1 MILCAIYNCW
11 NDWAFLKHSLKNI
24 TPLVEGVII
33 IGSNWSNHA
42 EFSAIPQWVLEMPE
56 FFLKEPSP
64 TNSPMKSETDKRNYG
79 LLKAKQLG
87 YTHFLTIDSDELY
100 IPDNFLNVKARIFKE
115 NLAGMVCPTRVY
127 FGSPKLT
134 IGFDGTLVPFI
145 HKLTPNIQHSFNK
158 LYPFAWDRKRIRVDP
173 TRQLNITTGVD
184 YTEEVVCEHYSWCRG
199 DYQKKIR
206 NSTARYN
213 LERSTILNDLV
224 QAKEGYFVEY
234 YQKTL
239 VRAGVDFEIPE
250 YEFDPNDSAALRK
263 DL

>member
-1 MILCAIYNCW
+1 MKLTAIYNCW
-11 NDWAFLKHSLKNI
+11 HDWEFLKYSLKNV
-24 TPLVEGVII
+24 TPLVDGVII
-33 IGSNWSNHA
+33 IGSNRSNHG
-42 EFSAIPQWVLEMPE
+42 EISPIPPWVLENSG
-56 FFLKEPSP
+56 FFLREPQH
-64 TNSPMKSETDKRNYG
+64 NNPMYSETDKRNYG

-100 IPDNFLNVKARIFKE
+100 IPENFLKVKERILKE
-115 NLAGMVCPTRVY
+115 DLAGLVCPTRVY

-145 HKLTPNIQHSFNK
+145 HKLTPNIQHGFNK
-158 LYPFAWDRKRIRVDP
+158 LYPFAWDKKRIRVDP

-184 YTEEVVCEHYSWCRG
+184 YTEDVVCEHYSWCRG

-206 NSTARYN
+206 NSTARAN
-213 LERSTILNDLV
+213 LERSTIVNDLLY
-224 QAKEGYFVEY
+224 AKEGYFCQY

-239 VRAGVDFEIPE
+239 VRASVDFEIPE
-250 YEFDPNDSAALRK
+250 YELNPIDSAAVRK